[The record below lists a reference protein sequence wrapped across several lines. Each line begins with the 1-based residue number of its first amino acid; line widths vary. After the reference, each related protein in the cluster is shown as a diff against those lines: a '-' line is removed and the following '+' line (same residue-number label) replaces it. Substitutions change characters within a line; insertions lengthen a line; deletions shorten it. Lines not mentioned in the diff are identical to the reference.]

1 MAHGRA
7 RRGGAGRGGLVVK
20 LYELARVVRSKNAG
34 PYHLTFDVMF
44 ENEDDF
50 RRLAASE
57 VLDALWVARHYSV
70 PEEDVRI
77 IHYPAGNAIKI
88 TIPRHA
94 SCGSPEDTDVYGAQ
108 QHGPLL
114 ELELPDG

>member
-1 MAHGRA
+1 M
-7 RRGGAGRGGLVVK
+7 K
-20 LYELARVVRSKNAG
+20 LYELAKVVRSKNAG

-44 ENEDDF
+44 ANEEDF
-50 RRLAASE
+50 RRFSASGAIDAA
-57 VLDALWVARHYSV
+57 WVARSYSV
-70 PEEDVRI
+70 PEADVRI
-77 IHYPAGNAIKI
+77 IPYPAANAVKV

-114 ELELPDG
+114 ELELPDA